1 MPRLTRDAL
10 PRPANTRVTRDTS
23 FLKIENRESN
33 DNTREWVSSGRDRGD
48 GCIHTYK
55 GHDRGVGV
63 CKFSPDGKWV
73 ISGGQD
79 GRIKLWD
86 LTAGKLL
93 KELPCHDGPVTCIE
107 FHPSELLVATGSA
120 DRSVKFWD
128 LETFELVD
136 TAGPEATGVRSMLF
150 TPDGS
155 TLLSGTAEFLKVCA
169 LGWKT
174 R

>member
-1 MPRLTRDAL
+1 LHRY
-10 PRPANTRVTRDTS
+10 S
-23 FLKIENRESN
+23 E
-33 DNTREWVSSGRDRGD
+33 
-48 GCIHTYK
+48 
-55 GHDRGVGV
+55 GVV
-63 CKFSPDGKWV
+63 KFSPDGKWV
-73 ISGGQD
+73 LSGGQD

-107 FHPSELLVATGSA
+107 FHPNELLVATGSA

-128 LETFELVD
+128 LETFDLID

-155 TLLSGTAEFLKVCA
+155 ALLSGTAEFLKV
-169 LGWKT
+169 WKWEPNRCCDT
-174 R
+174 VDVSWWGSARWNQVDP